1 MGILGRERISSVVA
15 DTCMRDQPSG
25 ADQPG
30 DSDGDTR
37 GAFDKHISPTTD
49 AGALLMLR
57 QMTLSLGRTAAGYTT
72 CSQMQL
78 PKPRSWVLLQNYL
91 RQPGAT
97 KESNK
102 EKHVYNLRA

>member
-1 MGILGRERISSVVA
+1 
-15 DTCMRDQPSG
+15 
-25 ADQPG
+25 
-30 DSDGDTR
+30 
-37 GAFDKHISPTTD
+37 
-49 AGALLMLR
+49 MLR

-97 KESNK
+97 KESYK
-102 EKHVYNLRA
+102 EKHVYDLRA